1 MTMWNILLVTI
12 LTLCVNRLPRNS
24 EAEYSK
30 RCEPSC
36 IQGGKTYCWPIHCP
50 RPACKDPVT
59 TPGECCP
66 HCPENMD
73 NHSGIL
79 VRNCTKTCKQG
90 NRTHCWPVPCPLP
103 PCKKPVLTPGECCPH
118 CPNKTCPHPPA
129 CKVGNVSFCNP
140 PPCPVPPCKHPVTI
154 PGQCCPHCSNKTCP
168 HRCKVGNE
176 TFCYPPPCPPPPCTN
191 PFTVPGECC
200 QQCPQIKRSELKRS
214 DCPQPCNYNGQMF
227 CAPLPCPIPPCDNP
241 ITNPG
246 DCCPHCSGDQTVTPT
261 QDPVTICP
269 MPCMQGGHKY
279 CFPLPCPHPPCVDA
293 VRATGECC
301 PHCPNGPNCSYQN
314 VTLVVSES
322 RMIGGMECTCKRW
335 NQVECIYV

>member
-1 MTMWNILLVTI
+1 MRRIILILI
-12 LTLCVNRLPRNS
+12 LTLCVEGLPRDS
-24 EAEYSK
+24 EQEHNKQCEYS
-30 RCEPSC
+30 CT
-36 IQGGKTYCWPIHCP
+36 QGGKTYCFPIPCP
-50 RPACKDPVT
+50 LPPCKDPVT

-73 NHSGIL
+73 DSSGIIE
-79 VRNCTKTCKQG
+79 RNCTKTCKQG

-140 PPCPVPPCKHPVTI
+140 PPCPPPPCKHPVVI
-154 PGQCCPHCSNKTCP
+154 PGQCCPYCSNTTCP
-168 HRCKVGNE
+168 HRCKVGNT

-200 QQCPQIKRSELKRS
+200 EQCPQTKPSELKRS
-214 DCPQPCNYNGQMF
+214 DCIHPCNYNGQMF
-227 CAPLPCPIPPCDNP
+227 CDPLPCPIPPCDNP
-241 ITNPG
+241 ITNAG
-246 DCCPHCSGDQTVTPT
+246 DCCPHCSGDQPVAPT

-269 MPCMQGGHKY
+269 MPCMQGGQKY
-279 CFPLPCPHPPCVDA
+279 CFPLPCPHPPCVDP
-293 VRATGECC
+293 VRADGECC

-314 VTLVVSES
+314 VTLALLET
-322 RMIGGMECTCKRW
+322 RMIGTMECTCKRW